1 MKRRLVQPVAI
12 VCCLCLSSSA
22 SMAQTTAQTPQQ
34 ATASPAASLSTP
46 ERPILEAS
54 TPVKLRISQTISSA
68 DAKEGQQ
75 VDFEVLEEVWVS
87 GLLVIPKGGI
97 AWATVTEAQA
107 KRRMG
112 RAGKLNI
119 NIDSVRLANGQ
130 KVALRAV
137 KEVKG
142 GGHQGA
148 MTGAIVATS
157 LVVWPA
163 APLFLLMHGKD
174 ITIPKGTEITA
185 FINGNAPLD
194 PAKFQPQPPAQSVS
208 TAGAATNVKP
218 TEADVKVEVSSTPD
232 GADVLVDGNF
242 VGNTPSSVGVLP
254 GDHVIT
260 VKKVGY
266 RAWERKVAISSGHVK
281 LAAELESERDT
292 AKQQAATRTEHK

>member
-1 MKRRLVQPVAI
+1 MKRRFIQLLAF
-12 VCCLCLSSSA
+12 VCCLCLTSSA
-22 SMAQTTAQTPQQ
+22 SMAQVPAQTPQQ
-34 ATASPAASLSTP
+34 TPASPAASLSTP
-46 ERPILEAS
+46 DKPILEDG
-54 TPVKLRISQTISSA
+54 TPVKLRINQTISSA
-68 DAKEGQQ
+68 DAKEGQR
-75 VDFEVLEEVWVS
+75 VDFEVLEEIRVS

-97 AWATVTEAQA
+97 AWATVTEAQP

-112 RAGKLNI
+112 RAGKLDI
-119 NIDSVRLANGQ
+119 NIDSVRLVDGE

-194 PAKFQPQPPAQSVS
+194 AAKFQLPSQAQSVA

-266 RAWERKVAISSGHVK
+266 KAWERKVAISSGHVK
-281 LAAELESERDT
+281 LAPELESERNT
-292 AKQQAATRTEHK
+292 VKASTRAEHQ